1 MSLVLVVTEV
11 VSMVSEN
18 VTEIE
23 DDIETE
29 VSESDGEVEETVGD
43 VVSVV
48 VSSGDKYIKSST
60 LDNEAS
66 TDVQLIPSDDDKIP
80 LPISL
85 VTINLPSPYVTD
97 PRVELD
103 PEVLSVHEDPSEDV
117 RILPP
122 EPTVTKIL
130 FP

>member
-1 MSLVLVVTEV
+1 MLVVTEV
-11 VSMVSEN
+11 LSIASEK
-18 VTEIE
+18 VTEI
-23 DDIETE
+23 DDEIGTE

-43 VVSVV
+43 VLSVV

-60 LDNEAS
+60 LDNETS

-85 VTINLPSPYVTD
+85 VTINFTSPYVTE
-97 PRVELD
+97 PKVELD
-103 PEVLSVHEDPSEDV
+103 PEVLSVQEDPSEEE
-117 RILPP
+117 RILPSP
-122 EPTVTKIL
+122 PTATKIL